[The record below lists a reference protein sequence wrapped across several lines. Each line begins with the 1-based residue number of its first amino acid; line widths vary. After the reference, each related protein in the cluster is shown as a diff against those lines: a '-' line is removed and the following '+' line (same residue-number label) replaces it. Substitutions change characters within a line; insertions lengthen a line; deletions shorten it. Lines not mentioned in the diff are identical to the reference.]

1 MKQIGAAMRYI
12 SHSCSILSLGNVFEV
27 FNAKVGVSTRWL
39 FGPKS
44 ARGDQYRDDHREEAP
59 RFIPYLSEKG

>member
-44 ARGDQYRDDHREEAP
+44 ARGDHREEAP